1 MSKSLTFHDSHTHT
15 HMHTHTHK
23 HIDAQTHTLKATL
36 LQSTNYIHFYII
48 AVKDLRTPPVVIS
61 HPKGR
66 NASISSMVTLF
77 CNFSGVPSPMIRWYK
92 DGQDTGVEGN
102 SFILAAIKPEERGV
116 YHCEATNERGTAKS
130 QEAVVLIQG
139 AL

>member
-1 MSKSLTFHDSHTHT
+1 M
-15 HMHTHTHK
+15 
-23 HIDAQTHTLKATL
+23 
-36 LQSTNYIHFYII
+36 
-48 AVKDLRTPPVVIS
+48 VIS

-102 SFILAAIKPEERGV
+102 SFIMAAIKPEERGV